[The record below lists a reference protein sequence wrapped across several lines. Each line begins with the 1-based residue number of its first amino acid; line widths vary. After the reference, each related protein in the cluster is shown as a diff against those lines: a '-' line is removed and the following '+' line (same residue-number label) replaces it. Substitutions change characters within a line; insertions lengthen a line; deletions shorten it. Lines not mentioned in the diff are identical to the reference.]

1 MNHQLTVGREKMTD
15 SLSRGRWEKSIAPNA
30 APLQGRPK
38 GHLSTKATFPTRGPC
53 ERHRRQKNPPREAR
67 ILIHT
72 SRKSSSFPAH
82 YHFRAPLRHTDIH
95 FLKIKLFLD
104 IWNVFQFLLLPTCAV
119 PVEDG
124 GLSDLIVSSTTNA
137 LLTFL
142 LRSAFTG
149 NH

>member
-1 MNHQLTVGREKMTD
+1 MNNQLTTDWEKIMD
-15 SLSRGRWEKSIAPNA
+15 SLSRGRRGEVHHTTSCPFQGCPNGY
-30 APLQGRPK
+30 LR
-38 GHLSTKATFPTRGPC
+38 TKPTFSTRGPC
-53 ERHRRQKNPPREAR
+53 ERHHRQKNPPWEAS
-67 ILIHT
+67 ILIYT

-82 YHFRAPLRHTDIH
+82 YHLWGPLHHTDLH

-137 LLTFL
+137 LSSSL